1 MDPLRSTTRASPAGQ
16 DPKIRLIDGKRLS
29 RKLATGAISPS
40 HRALLASELTSGQ
53 AAMSHFTGAQAAVVM
68 DVAASYVATA
78 KTLTPE
84 QLEDV
89 KRGRVSLS
97 SFHHNKSVSDAR
109 IERFITK
116 AGADRVLSALDK
128 LTAPFRVAAE

>member
-1 MDPLRSTTRASPAGQ
+1 
-16 DPKIRLIDGKRLS
+16 
-29 RKLATGAISPS
+29 
-40 HRALLASELTSGQ
+40 
-53 AAMSHFTGAQAAVVM
+53 MSHFTGAQAAVVM